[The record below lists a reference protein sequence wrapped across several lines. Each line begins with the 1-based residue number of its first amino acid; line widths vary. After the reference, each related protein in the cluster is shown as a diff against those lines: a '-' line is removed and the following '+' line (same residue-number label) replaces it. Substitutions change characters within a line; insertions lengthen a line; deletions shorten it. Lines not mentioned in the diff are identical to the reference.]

1 MHTHGTAVLSR
12 PAEVIPAALLD
23 GGAVSRQVARR
34 EPPFAE
40 ALPATNTY
48 LRPASAEPVSDPG
61 PDSCPDCG
69 GTGVMHDS
77 DGSLTSM
84 IGWPIPCFCTD
95 HMPADTRKHWLR
107 DIMTAIPPFPY
118 PSIALSAPL
127 SRSGL

>member
-12 PAEVIPAALLD
+12 PADVIPATLLD

-34 EPPFAE
+34 EPHFAE
-40 ALPATNTY
+40 ALPATTPHP
-48 LRPASAEPVSDPG
+48 LPTPADPVNDRS

-69 GTGVMHDS
+69 GTGVMNDS

-95 HMPADTRKHWLR
+95 HMPADTRQHWLR
-107 DIMTAIPPFPY
+107 DIMTAIPPFPHHNA
-118 PSIALSAPL
+118 ALSAPL

>member
-23 GGAVSRQVARR
+23 GGAVSRQAARR
-34 EPPFAE
+34 EPDFAE
-40 ALPATNTY
+40 ALPAANTHP
-48 LRPASAEPVSDPG
+48 LPAPADPVSGPG

-95 HMPADTRKHWLR
+95 HMPTATRQHWLA
-107 DIMTAIPPFPY
+107 DIMTAIPPFPQHNTTL
-118 PSIALSAPL
+118 PAPL